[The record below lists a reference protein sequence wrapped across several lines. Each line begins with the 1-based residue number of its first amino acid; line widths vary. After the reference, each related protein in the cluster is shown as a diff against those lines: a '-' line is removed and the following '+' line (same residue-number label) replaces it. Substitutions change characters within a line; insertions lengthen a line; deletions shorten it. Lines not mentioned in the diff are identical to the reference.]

1 MFQGIV
7 GIEIW
12 YPRERGLNLAYDSER
27 GRHGSQELDEG
38 SAGGGQEGAEAFCT
52 GRSGGR

>member
-12 YPRERGLNLAYDSER
+12 YPRERGQNLAYDSER